1 MASTVS
7 PTTLQAAGEKKAP
20 PDELSKLFKAFLA
33 AEKMVEGVQ
42 ENSATCGVP
51 SEVLKQVKEGHGKAT
66 EVGKKVCDAAAQGPR
81 PATPSLADALGAT
94 PTVPDASAA
103 SKKGASTFDT
113 LPSEFSA
120 NLSTRPSRDAII
132 QRPSLGRRASRGLA
146 RFLIIF
152 CTGVAA
158 TLAWQSYGDAAREM
172 IANSYPQLS
181 WLAPQAAPLA
191 QTASDTPAPAP
202 SGTPSPEQQ
211 QLKEM
216 SLAFATMRQSVDKLA
231 AGQQQMADGI
241 AKLTAD
247 QQQLLQ
253 KISAPPPRPA
263 PTPARKPVPL
273 QSSEAN

>member
-1 MASTVS
+1 
-7 PTTLQAAGEKKAP
+7 LRR
-20 PDELSKLFKAFLA
+20 
-33 AEKMVEGVQ
+33 
-42 ENSATCGVP
+42 
-51 SEVLKQVKEGHGKAT
+51 
-66 EVGKKVCDAAAQGPR
+66 AAQGPR
-81 PATPSLADALGAT
+81 PAIPNLADALGAT

-120 NLSTRPSRDAII
+120 DLSTRPSRDAII
-132 QRPSLGRRASRGLA
+132 QRPSLGKRASRGLA

-202 SGTPSPEQQ
+202 SATPSPE
-211 QLKEM
+211 LKQPQGDVV
-216 SLAFATMRQSVDKLA
+216 SFRHDA
-231 AGQQQMADGI
+231 AKRGPPRHQPAADGGWHRQ
-241 AKLTAD
+241 ADGGSAATPSEDFSTSAAANRCARAEARAASVLGAALTARFPGP
-247 QQQLLQ
+247 
-253 KISAPPPRPA
+253 KMTFFYPGAAMPR
-263 PTPARKPVPL
+263 
-273 QSSEAN
+273 

>member
-20 PDELSKLFKAFLA
+20 PDELSKLFKAFLQ
-33 AEKMVEGVQ
+33 Q

-51 SEVLKQVKEGHGKAT
+51 SEVLKQVKVKVKEEHGKAT

-81 PATPSLADALGAT
+81 PATPSLTDALGAT

-103 SKKGASTFDT
+103 SKKGASTDP

-120 NLSTRPSRDAII
+120 DLSTRPSRDAII
-132 QRPSLGRRASRGLA
+132 QRPSLGKRASRGLA

-152 CTGVAA
+152 CFGVAA
-158 TLAWQSYGDAAREM
+158 TLAWQSYGDAGREM

-202 SGTPSPEQQ
+202 SAIPSPEQQ
-211 QLKEM
+211 QIKEM
-216 SLAFATMRQSVDKLA
+216 SLAFATMRQSMDQLAASQQQIADRIAKLA
-231 AGQQQMADGI
+231 A
-241 AKLTAD
+241 D
-247 QQQLLQ
+247 QQELLH
-253 KISAPPPRPA
+253 KASAPPPRPA
-263 PTPARKPVPL
+263 PAPVRKPLPL
-273 QSSEAN
+273 QSSEARPSPSP

>member
-7 PTTLQAAGEKKAP
+7 PTTLQAAGEKKAS
-20 PDELSKLFKAFLA
+20 PDELSKLFKAFL
-33 AEKMVEGVQ
+33 Q

-81 PATPSLADALGAT
+81 PATPSLDALGAT

-103 SKKGASTFDT
+103 SKKGAPTFDT

-120 NLSTRPSRDAII
+120 DLSTRPSRDAII
-132 QRPSLGRRASRGLA
+132 PRPSLGKRASRGLA

-158 TLAWQSYGDAAREM
+158 TLAWQSYGDAARAM
-172 IANSYPQLS
+172 IANSHPQLS

-191 QTASDTPAPAP
+191 QAASDTAAPAL
-202 SGTPSPEQQ
+202 SATPSPELK

-216 SLAFATMRQSVDKLA
+216 SLAFATMRQSVDQLA
-231 AGQQQMADGI
+231 ASQQQIADGV

-253 KISAPPPRPA
+253 KSSAPPPRPA
-263 PTPARKPVPL
+263 AAPARKPL
-273 QSSEAN
+273 QLPSSEPR

>member
-20 PDELSKLFKAFLA
+20 PDELSKLFKAFL
-33 AEKMVEGVQ
+33 Q

-81 PATPSLADALGAT
+81 PATPNLADALGAT

-120 NLSTRPSRDAII
+120 DLSTRPSRDAII
-132 QRPSLGRRASRGLA
+132 QRPSLGKRASRGLA

-202 SGTPSPEQQ
+202 SATPSPELK

-216 SLAFATMRQSVDKLA
+216 SLAFATMRQSVDQLA
-231 AGQQQMADGI
+231 ASQQQMADGI

-263 PTPARKPVPL
+263 AAPARKPVPL
-273 QSSEAN
+273 PSSEPR

>member
-7 PTTLQAAGEKKAP
+7 PTTLQAAGEKKGP
-20 PDELSKLFKAFLA
+20 PNELSKAFKAFLA
-33 AEKMVEGVQ
+33 AEGKMVKGLQ
-42 ENSATCGVP
+42 ENSATVP

-103 SKKGASTFDT
+103 SKKDASTFDT

-120 NLSTRPSRDAII
+120 DLSTRPSRDAII
-132 QRPSLGRRASRGLA
+132 QRPSLGKRASRGLA

-158 TLAWQSYGDAAREM
+158 TLAWQSFGDAAREM

-202 SGTPSPEQQ
+202 SATPSPELK
-211 QLKEM
+211 QLW
-216 SLAFATMRQSVDKLA
+216 
-231 AGQQQMADGI
+231 
-241 AKLTAD
+241 
-247 QQQLLQ
+247 
-253 KISAPPPRPA
+253 SAPLGPDSLRL
-263 PTPARKPVPL
+263 VI
-273 QSSEAN
+273 

>member
-20 PDELSKLFKAFLA
+20 PDELSELFKTFLA
-33 AEKMVEGVQ
+33 AVQ

-94 PTVPDASAA
+94 PTLPDASAA

-120 NLSTRPSRDAII
+120 DLSARPSLDRMIK
-132 QRPSLGRRASRGLA
+132 RPSLGKRASRSLT

-152 CTGVAA
+152 CFGVAA
-158 TLAWQSYGDAAREM
+158 TLTWQSYGDAAREM

-181 WLAPQAAPLA
+181 WLAPKATPLA
-191 QTASDTPAPAP
+191 QTASDMPAPAP
-202 SGTPSPEQQ
+202 SANPFPQAEA
-211 QLKEM
+211 LKEM
-216 SLAFATMRQSVDKLA
+216 SSAFATVRQSVDQLA
-231 AGQQQMADGI
+231 ASQQQIADGI
-241 AKLTAD
+241 AKLTAG
-247 QQQLLQ
+247 QQQLLH

-263 PTPARKPVPL
+263 PAPAPKPVPL
-273 QSSEAN
+273 QSSEVR

>member
-20 PDELSKLFKAFLA
+20 PDELSKLFKAFL
-33 AEKMVEGVQ
+33 Q

-51 SEVLKQVKEGHGKAT
+51 SEVLKQVKEGHGQAT

-158 TLAWQSYGDAAREM
+158 TLAWQSYGDAARWEADRNPTDCSKV
-172 IANSYPQLS
+172 IP
-181 WLAPQAAPLA
+181 
-191 QTASDTPAPAP
+191 
-202 SGTPSPEQQ
+202 
-211 QLKEM
+211 
-216 SLAFATMRQSVDKLA
+216 RLA
-231 AGQQQMADGI
+231 A
-241 AKLTAD
+241 
-247 QQQLLQ
+247 
-253 KISAPPPRPA
+253 
-263 PTPARKPVPL
+263 
-273 QSSEAN
+273 

>member
-20 PDELSKLFKAFLA
+20 PDELFRVFEAFLA
-33 AEKMVEGVQ
+33 ADGKMVKGLQ

-103 SKKGASTFDT
+103 SKK
-113 LPSEFSA
+113 PSEFSA
-120 NLSTRPSRDAII
+120 GLSTRPSRDAMIK
-132 QRPSLGRRASRGLA
+132 RPSLGKRASRSLT

-191 QTASDTPAPAP
+191 QTASDMPAPAP
-202 SGTPSPEQQ
+202 SANPFPQAEA
-211 QLKEM
+211 LKEM
-216 SLAFATMRQSVDKLA
+216 SSAFATVRQSVDQLA
-231 AGQQQMADGI
+231 ASQQQIADGI
-241 AKLTAD
+241 AKLTAG
-247 QQQLLQ
+247 QQQLLH

-263 PTPARKPVPL
+263 PAPAPKPVPL
-273 QSSEAN
+273 QSSEAR